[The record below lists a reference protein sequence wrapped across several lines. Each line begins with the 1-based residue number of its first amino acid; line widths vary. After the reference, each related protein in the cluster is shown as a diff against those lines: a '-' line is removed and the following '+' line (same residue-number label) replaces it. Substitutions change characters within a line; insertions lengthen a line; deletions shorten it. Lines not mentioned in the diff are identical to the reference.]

1 MNLEPSGQYSARRIL
16 SDASLTNL
24 EEADMRA
31 RLAGFA
37 SLAAVVS
44 LFSLASSAG
53 PAAQDLAKVN
63 VLVTVMSANGSPVAG
78 LTAADFV
85 IRDDGTKREAM
96 SAESLAQVP
105 LYVAVLIDTAKPPMG
120 EIPPVRDM
128 RLALANFVSAIRA
141 ANAGAQISYAEVAG
155 AAVPIAAFEADA
167 AVLDEAIQKVSP
179 GQNSDAVM
187 LEGIAEAARK
197 LAGTPTIRRAI
208 VSIDFG
214 SPDSSAENANKVV
227 VEEVAAASAPV
238 FAVSIRGPRQ
248 QASRREAGLNAVTQF
263 SGGMR
268 LTAVSATGL
277 DAQLK
282 LVAGSLSSQYLVS
295 FMRPGGV
302 IKKLTIETKGG
313 QKALVGAMLK

>member
-1 MNLEPSGQYSARRIL
+1 
-16 SDASLTNL
+16 
-24 EEADMRA
+24 MRA
-31 RLAGFA
+31 RLAGFVT
-37 SLAAVVS
+37 LAAAL
-44 LFSLASSAG
+44 LFSLASSAAV
-53 PAAQDLAKVN
+53 PAAQDMAKVN
-63 VLVTVMSANGSPVAG
+63 VLVTVMSPDGAPVTG

-85 IRDDGTKREAM
+85 IRDDGAKREAM

-105 LYVAVLIDTAKPPMG
+105 LYVAVLLDTAKPPMG

-128 RLALANFVSAIRA
+128 RLALANFVSAIRG

-155 AAVPIAAFEADA
+155 ASVPRAAFEAEA

-187 LEGIAEAARK
+187 LEGIAEAARA
-197 LAGTPTIRRAI
+197 LARTPTIRRAI

-214 SPDSSAENANKVV
+214 SPDSSAENSNKVV

-248 QASRREAGLNAVTQF
+248 PASRREAGLNAVTAF

-282 LVAGSLSSQYLVS
+282 LVSGSLSSQYLVS
-295 FMRPGGV
+295 FVRPGGV

>member
-1 MNLEPSGQYSARRIL
+1 MG
-16 SDASLTNL
+16 
-24 EEADMRA
+24 A

-44 LFSLASSAG
+44 LCSLASSAAD
-53 PAAQDLAKVN
+53 PAAQNMARVN
-63 VLVTVMSANGSPVAG
+63 VLVTVMSPDGSPVTG

-85 IRDDGTKREAM
+85 IRDDGATREAM

-105 LYVAVLIDTAKPPMG
+105 LYVSVLIDTAKPPMG

-128 RLALANFVSAIRA
+128 RLALANFVRAIRE
-141 ANAGAQISYAEVAG
+141 ANVGAQISYAEVAG
-155 AAVPIAAFEADA
+155 ASVPRAAFEADA
-167 AVLDEAIQKVSP
+167 ALLDEAIQKVSP

-187 LEGIAEAARK
+187 LEGIAEAARV

-208 VSIDFG
+208 VAIDFG
-214 SPDSSAENANKVV
+214 SPDSSAENANKVL

-248 QASRREAGLNAVTQF
+248 QASRREAGLNAVTEF

-282 LVAGSLSSQYLVS
+282 FVAGSLSSQYLVS

-302 IKKLTIETKGG
+302 IKKLTITTRAG